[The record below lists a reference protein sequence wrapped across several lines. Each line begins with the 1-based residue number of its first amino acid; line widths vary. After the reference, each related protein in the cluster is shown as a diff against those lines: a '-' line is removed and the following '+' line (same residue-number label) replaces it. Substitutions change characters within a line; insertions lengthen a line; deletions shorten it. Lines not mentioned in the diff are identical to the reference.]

1 MIFTDVYTNEDNRI
15 YGRICYFY
23 VNIYKT
29 FIFSLPA
36 HPFQSIQKALRNC
49 GSTVILNKF
58 GFFSFILMFNFFI
71 AFHLVMCYNIN
82 YETICSEADV
92 MAESN
97 EMYKKKTADKNN
109 RPQFPK
115 RAVITGG
122 MPYGN
127 KTLHFGHVGGV
138 FVFADVYARFL
149 RDRIGKENVI
159 FVSGTDC
166 YGSPIAEG
174 YRKACAE
181 QGFTG
186 TIRDYVQRNHDAQ
199 KKTLDDYDIS
209 LDLFGASALGDTA
222 EWHNKVSDAF
232 IRKLYEMGHL
242 KKISTAQFYD
252 EKAGMFLNGRQ
263 VIGKCPVQ
271 GCQSEKGY
279 ADECDL
285 GHQYNPINLI
295 DPKSTLTGE
304 TPVMKDV
311 VNWYFKLPDYN
322 DLLKEM
328 ASEMEKQDN
337 IRPVVTKTVKEF
349 LEPPVIY
356 IMNDYMDTYKELA
369 PQMAEHELIVEP
381 KKTSFTIVFK
391 ELSQRDD
398 ACKLLNE
405 HHVRFREGKTLVP
418 FRLTGNIE
426 WGVPAPELEGEKG
439 LTVWVWPESLWA
451 PISFTVAYLASQ
463 GRDTEE
469 WRKYWCD
476 PDAKVYQFIG
486 QDNIYFY
493 CVAQTAMWMSFQGE
507 KLEDMSP
514 TDTNGHL
521 TMPVPVANHHI
532 LFLDKKASS
541 SGSVKPPMAAD
552 LLNYYT
558 AEQLRMH
565 WLGLGLGMRSVSFQ
579 PKPLNPN
586 AKPEDSDP
594 VTKEGFLLSNV
605 FNRVIRTCFYDV
617 QKYYDGVM
625 PVGEV
630 SESVIADSEK
640 AILEYERFMYKT
652 EFHQVTYVLDSYIR
666 KASKYM
672 AKAKSEADKSDDDA
686 LRRRYLIDTFH
697 MIKTA
702 AVLLHPLAPK
712 GTEMVRDYMNLDESV
727 WSWDHIFDTLR
738 TICGGD
744 RKLKFLEPKVD
755 FFKRHP
761 SQFKTE

>member
-1 MIFTDVYTNEDNRI
+1 
-15 YGRICYFY
+15 
-23 VNIYKT
+23 
-29 FIFSLPA
+29 
-36 HPFQSIQKALRNC
+36 
-49 GSTVILNKF
+49 
-58 GFFSFILMFNFFI
+58 
-71 AFHLVMCYNIN
+71 
-82 YETICSEADV
+82 
-92 MAESN
+92 MAEKN
-97 EMYKKKTADKNN
+97 DNYKNKNAVSRDN

-138 FVFADVYARFL
+138 FVFADVFARFL
-149 RDRIGKENVI
+149 RDRIGKDNVI

-174 YRKACAE
+174 YRKACE
-181 QGFTG
+181 EKGFEG
-186 TIRDYVQRNHDAQ
+186 TIQDYVEANHKAQ

-209 LDLFGASALGDTA
+209 LDLFGASGLGETA
-222 EWHNKVSDAF
+222 KWHNKVSNDF
-232 IRKLYEMGHL
+232 ITKLYQTGHL

-252 EKAGMFLNGRQ
+252 EKAEMFLNGRQ
-263 VIGKCPVQ
+263 VVGKCPVQ
-271 GCQSEKGY
+271 GCHSEKGY

-285 GHQYNPINLI
+285 GHQYMPANLI

-311 VNWYFKLPDYN
+311 VNWYFRLPEFN
-322 DLLKEM
+322 ELLKKSVEL
-328 ASEMEKQDN
+328 MEQDSG
-337 IRPVVTKTVKEF
+337 IRPVVTKTIKEF

-369 PQMAEHELIVEP
+369 PQMAEHRLIVEP

-391 ELSQRDD
+391 DLSERDE
-398 ACKLLNE
+398 ACKLLTSRS
-405 HHVRFREGKTLVP
+405 VRFREGKTLVP

-426 WGVPAPELEGEKG
+426 WGVAAPELEDEKG

-469 WRKYWCD
+469 WRDYWCD

-493 CVAQTAMWMSFQGE
+493 GIAETAMWLAFRNSNIDEITAENQ
-507 KLEDMSP
+507 P
-514 TDTNGHL
+514 GHL
-521 TMPVPVANHHI
+521 TMPNLVANHHI

-541 SGSVKPPMAAD
+541 SGSVKPPMAAE
-552 LLNYYT
+552 LLDYYT

-579 PKPLNPN
+579 PKPLNPL
-586 AKPEDSDP
+586 AKEEDSDP

-605 FNRVIRTCFYDV
+605 FNRVIRTCFYDT

-630 SESVIADSEK
+630 SAEVLEMSEK
-640 AILEYERFMYKT
+640 AVLEYERFMHKT

-672 AKAKSEADKSDDDA
+672 AKAKSEADKSEDDS
-686 LRRRYLIDTFH
+686 LRRKFLIDTFH

-702 AVLLHPLAPK
+702 AVLLHPLAPS
-712 GTEMVRDYMNLDESV
+712 GTETVRDFMNLDESI
-727 WSWDHIFDTLR
+727 WSWDGIFDTLD
-738 TICGGD
+738 TILGGKD
-744 RKLKFLEPKVD
+744 HKLKFLEPKTD

-761 SQFKTE
+761 SQFN